1 MYKFDQPV
9 EFYSWDGSSWTLE
22 YTYTGTLSM
31 TSGAL
36 NSITI
41 PTPFTTNMLR
51 IETGTVSG
59 SSVVAVGE
67 VKIYGVFVPTE
78 TLISNN
84 TILNSGSSTSG
95 TYTFGTETFAR
106 KATLN
111 NGDNVYGGSESYT
124 LQDFDEEEAFDNILG
139 NINGGNN
146 FAYYNPPWKLGYE
159 FSGGATY
166 TITRVD
172 LHQQTSYLPTFNFD
186 QPVEFYSWNGSSWTL
201 EYTYTGT
208 IAQTT
213 GAQNSITI
221 PTPFTTNMLRI
232 ETGTAS
238 GSPVTSVAEVKI
250 YGYLQPGPAFYR
262 PPSDG
267 TMTINSQS
275 PTTANFTIGGATNGN
290 GTYNVSGSS
299 GHGADAS
306 SYVNLFDTDT
316 STRYVGWRGTIG
328 NSMTFYID
336 MPESFVATK
345 YQIWMIPNDSN
356 TSYYPNSLTLY
367 GRADETSSWTS
378 LTTDNPGFVAGTN
391 ESPEITFSNFNS
403 YQYYKVQA
411 RNSHPDYIIISDFK
425 IFG

>member
-1 MYKFDQPV
+1 
-9 EFYSWDGSSWTLE
+9 
-22 YTYTGTLSM
+22 
-31 TSGAL
+31 
-36 NSITI
+36 
-41 PTPFTTNMLR
+41 
-51 IETGTVSG
+51 
-59 SSVVAVGE
+59 
-67 VKIYGVFVPTE
+67 
-78 TLISNN
+78 
-84 TILNSGSSTSG
+84 
-95 TYTFGTETFAR
+95 
-106 KATLN
+106 
-111 NGDNVYGGSESYT
+111 
-124 LQDFDEEEAFDNILG
+124 
-139 NINGGNN
+139 
-146 FAYYNPPWKLGYE
+146 
-159 FSGGATY
+159 
-166 TITRVD
+166 
-172 LHQQTSYLPTFNFD
+172 
-186 QPVEFYSWNGSSWTL
+186 
-201 EYTYTGT
+201 
-208 IAQTT
+208 
-213 GAQNSITI
+213 
-221 PTPFTTNMLRI
+221 
-232 ETGTAS
+232 
-238 GSPVTSVAEVKI
+238 VTSVAEVKI